1 MEALSQAY
9 RALGDATRLRILR
22 LIAQTPLNV
31 SEVVSLVG
39 IAQPTVSHHLGK
51 LKAMKLLVEER
62 QGGFTYYSLD
72 LLPDDPRWPL
82 IRVAIDDRTDTDGD
96 LARLRDLL
104 RQREDRQ
111 ALNERLLEPGQS
123 FQLWSRALG
132 RLLPRW
138 DVADLGCGTGSLS
151 VEIARWAR
159 SVLGIDVNPDALAAA
174 RERADRDEAR
184 NVEFLAADLHDLAT
198 RRRFDLVVAS
208 QSLHFLDDPRRVLGN
223 ARKLLK
229 KTGRLLVLELLPHS
243 EEWVRDRLGHRWLG
257 FDPTALAA
265 MLEWEGFGSISTEIL
280 PTSSSPFRPFLLC
293 AEVPQ

>member
-9 RALGDATRLRILR
+9 RALGDATRLRVLR

-31 SEVVSLVG
+31 SEIVSLVG

-72 LLPDDPRWPL
+72 LRPDDPRWPL
-82 IRVAIDDRTDTDGD
+82 IRVAIDNRTDSDGD

-159 SVLGIDVNPDALAAA
+159 SVLAIDRKPEVLVAA
-174 RERADRDEAR
+174 RERAGREEAR
-184 NVEFLAADLHDLAT
+184 NVEFVAADLHDFTT

-208 QSLHFLDDPRRVLGN
+208 QSLHFLDDPPRVVRN
-223 ARKLLK
+223 ARRLLK
-229 KTGRLLVLELLPHS
+229 KGGRLLVLELLPHG
-243 EEWVRDRLGHRWLG
+243 EEWVRERLGHRYLG
-257 FDPTALAA
+257 FDPVELAA
-265 MLEWEGFGSISTEIL
+265 TLEAEGFASIISEIL
-280 PTSSSPFRPFLLC
+280 PGESSPFRPFLLC
-293 AEVPQ
+293 AEVPE